1 MPLLWKQNLI
11 QAKVYNNK
19 CESEV
24 KMKEETQNKIN
35 ELQLMEQNLQN
46 ILMQKNMFQSQ
57 LLEVE
62 NALKEI
68 KNAKDK
74 IYKIVGPVMIE
85 EKKEKIKKDL
95 DSKKE
100 IVELRL
106 KSIEKQEKQLK
117 EKYSELQSGIMKEL
131 NKKN

>member
-57 LLEVE
+57 FLEVE

-100 IVELRL
+100 MVELRL

>member
-57 LLEVE
+57 FLEVE